1 MFPLFLQQNGSV
13 KYDDIKLNLF
23 LKIFQSVS
31 DMFTACALVQRL
43 FNTAPCY
50 NDRAMHDDQA
60 VATTIS
66 TVRRFLIWTCR
77 SNGRQRILNTKHYFQ
92 RFVVVNFSIII
103 LDTFSRVAKWFY
115 SLVSVVER
123 MWF

>member
-31 DMFTACALVQRL
+31 DMFTAWVLVQRL
-43 FNTAPCY
+43 FNTAPFY

-66 TVRRFLIWTCR
+66 FH
-77 SNGRQRILNTKHYFQ
+77 SS
-92 RFVVVNFSIII
+92 SIYHMNLSI
-103 LDTFSRVAKWFY
+103 KW
-115 SLVSVVER
+115 S
-123 MWF
+123 